1 MTLQHMLS
9 VYGYESTF
17 NMLYK
22 FDVQLNT
29 IKSKTWNKIVT
40 KMTTYHEQYL
50 IVGTK
55 EHANFVAE
63 LFKADRTKFTFGEI
77 TNESIQQ
84 KNDKAV

>member
-1 MTLQHMLS
+1 
-9 VYGYESTF
+9 
-17 NMLYK
+17 MLYK

-50 IVGTK
+50 VVATK

-63 LFKADRTKFTFGEI
+63 LFQADKTKFTFGEI

-84 KNDKAV
+84 KVNQAV